1 MKNGDKPLPEP
12 TTTRV
17 IDVSMLCYAAR
28 SSMSFQI
35 SIVYVMVQLPKN
47 YAHNGNTILSR
58 TIIKN
63 SISSIPVQLSISF
76 SIVPEIVLRDC
87 PAYVIHCMA
96 CGEGFIKL
104 NIYDTNI
111 PDSKVHGANVGP
123 TWFLSA
129 PDGHH
134 VGPMN
139 LAIRDAMLW
148 IFILC
153 CVCLC
158 SNKPPWGKS
167 I

>member
-1 MKNGDKPLPEP
+1 MPGWVQCHFKSAL
-12 TTTRV
+12 
-17 IDVSMLCYAAR
+17 SMLWYSYPKITPIIETPFCLELL
-28 SSMSFQI
+28 FKTQL
-35 SIVYVMVQLPKN
+35 VQFLFSCPF
-47 YAHNGNTILSR
+47 L
-58 TIIKN
+58 
-63 SISSIPVQLSISF
+63 F
-76 SIVPEIVLRDC
+76 SIVPDIVLRDC

-96 CGEGFIKL
+96 CGEGLIKS

-111 PDSKVHGANVGP
+111 PDSKVHGANMGP